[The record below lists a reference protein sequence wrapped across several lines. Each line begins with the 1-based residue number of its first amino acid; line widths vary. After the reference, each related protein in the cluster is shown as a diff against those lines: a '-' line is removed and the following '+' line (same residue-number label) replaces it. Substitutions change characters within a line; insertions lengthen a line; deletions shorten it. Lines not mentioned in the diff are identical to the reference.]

1 MWTCRFLTPIL
12 LGFTALIADLLDP
25 TSDVAARHVL
35 SSALNE
41 KLNNLSVSNDSDNV
55 TEDQFMEML
64 QQLGRG
70 LLVVPWDPMGRT
82 FPGR

>member
-1 MWTCRFLTPIL
+1 M
-12 LGFTALIADLLDP
+12 
-25 TSDVAARHVL
+25 L

-70 LLVVPWDPMGRT
+70 LLVVPGDPMGLH
-82 FPGR
+82 FPRKIEV